1 MKKKPIEYVNNK
13 EFHDAIVKYREEVK
27 KAEKEGKEPPRIP
40 NYIGECITKI
50 AEKLSTKP
58 CFINYSFREEMISDG
73 IENCILYFH
82 DYDPNYENPETGQKG
97 QNAFAY
103 FTQIV
108 YYAFLRRIN
117 KEEKQRYA
125 LYKNFQETI
134 TNSSGNELLL
144 DSDDNPIAPS
154 QMYDNIND
162 FMARFEKKEE
172 LKKQKRKQA
181 KVGLSHY
188 IKEENNGTK

>member
-1 MKKKPIEYVNNK
+1 MKRKPIEYVNNK
-13 EFHDAIVKYREEVK
+13 QFHAAIVEYRKEVRI
-27 KAEKEGKEPPRIP
+27 AEASGDEPPRIP

-58 CFINYSFREEMISDG
+58 CFINYSFRDEMISDG

-82 DYDPNYENPETGQKG
+82 DYDPDYTSPDGVKG

-117 KEEKQRYA
+117 KEEKNRYA

-134 TNSSGNELLL
+134 TNNTGRELLV
-144 DSDDNPIAPS
+144 DSDDNPIAPT

-162 FMARFEKKEE
+162 FMARFERKEE
-172 LKKQKRKQA
+172 IKKAKRKQA
-181 KVGLSHY
+181 KEGLSRF
-188 IKEENNGTK
+188 IKEENHGT

>member
-1 MKKKPIEYVNNK
+1 MKKKPINYVNNQ
-13 EFHDAIVKYREEVK
+13 EFHAAIV
-27 KAEKEGKEPPRIP
+27 AHIEKSRIAIAEGKEPPRIP
-40 NYIGECITKI
+40 DYIGSCIWKI

-58 CFINYSFREEMISDG
+58 CFVNYSFRDEMVSDG

-82 DYDPNYENPETGQKG
+82 DYDPVKG

-117 KEEKQRYA
+117 KEEKSRYA

-134 TNSSGNELLL
+134 TNNYDSGLLV
-144 DSDDNPIAPS
+144 DSDDNHLMPS

-162 FMARFEKKEE
+162 FMARFEKKEAA
-172 LKKQKRKQA
+172 KKAKRKQA
-181 KVGLSHY
+181 KEGLSPFL
-188 IKEENNGTK
+188 EE